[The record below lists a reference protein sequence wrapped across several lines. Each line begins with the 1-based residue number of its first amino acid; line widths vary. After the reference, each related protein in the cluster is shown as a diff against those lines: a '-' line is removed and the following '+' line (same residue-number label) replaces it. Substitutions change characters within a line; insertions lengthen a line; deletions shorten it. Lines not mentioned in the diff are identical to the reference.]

1 MHYIQNSRI
10 YEKLIDNLVNTCYNK
25 TTVEIK
31 HAIPNKKRTFP
42 VDFHEQ
48 TGNKAI
54 FKRAL
59 LYCIMFHFICQ

>member
-1 MHYIQNSRI
+1 MHI
-10 YEKLIDNLVNTCYNK
+10 YNLRKNTQICIDLRKFTCYNK

-31 HAIPNKKRTFP
+31 HAIPNKKRTLP

-48 TGNKAI
+48 TGNKAT